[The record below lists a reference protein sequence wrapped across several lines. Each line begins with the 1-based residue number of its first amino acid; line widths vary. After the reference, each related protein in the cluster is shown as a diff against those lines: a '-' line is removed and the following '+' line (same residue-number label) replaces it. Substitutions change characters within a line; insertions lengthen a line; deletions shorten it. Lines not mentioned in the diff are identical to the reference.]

1 MLWLNSLLLVAIIFA
16 LIGLLLWKLSQRM
29 MRQPW
34 NNQVTFKS
42 KKRQTN
48 IFKLFL
54 QRSYYWFG
62 RIVGFKHKRAKVY
75 QQLLIIYGYDERLL
89 REKVS
94 LVLWAIIVVLSGIL
108 FVFISFEQ
116 DWISLLVLILVLRV
130 ADDLCIQMFAQ
141 QAELKVLSQSAQAY
155 STIRHAYQRHQMVE
169 LAVEEALERASP
181 LIRPHLSRLL
191 ACIYEHDTDEALVKY
206 DDAAPNRHYRLF
218 ARLARLVAEYGDP
231 KEDNRSSFL
240 QGLSMMIRDMQ
251 SEHLMRMRLDTFLKG
266 LKVIAVI
273 PILFA
278 NPIEQWGRAY
288 FPDMTQFYDS
298 RIGWYVQVIVLVT
311 VIVSHWLLEQ
321 LQWRKSI
328 SEKPKGEEARK
339 NIDILRLKFVRSI
352 VYRWM
357 RGIPTSRLSANAFLL
372 KDANESLSLERW
384 YAKRLAYAAV
394 IMLLSIIMAIVIH
407 IVIQQQQSI
416 SPLWGVL
423 PRGDAKSTVQ
433 WDGSSYSQSIV
444 SEWNAEQ
451 AALHKKWVSEATL
464 KTSNRAEQEHYVQEQ
479 AVRAYADWTSERA
492 VQLSKHLLNLAYEQE
507 IGLLWWWELLVAF
520 MLSVIAYY
528 TPTGMLLFKK
538 RLRNMEIRLE
548 LSHFYSL
555 ALLLRAFERMTS
567 EQMLDWMM
575 RSSVCCKEAIHRC
588 LLHWDSGPEESLQR
602 LKEDIPYPDFVRFVD
617 QLELAFDQ
625 IPIKQAFDDAEQ
637 SWWYEQDMRK
647 QEEEKIIESK
657 AVWGRWF
664 GFAPMYAI
672 VFMYLVIPLV
682 WLSAQQMHHSFTQIQ
697 RL

>member
-1 MLWLNSLLLVAIIFA
+1 MLSLNSLLLVAIIFA

-29 MRQPW
+29 MQQPW
-34 NNQVTFKS
+34 NKQVTFKS
-42 KKRQTN
+42 KNRQTN
-48 IFKLFL
+48 IMKLFL

-89 REKVS
+89 REKVAF
-94 LVLWAIIVVLSGIL
+94 VLWAIIIVLSGIL
-108 FVFISFEQ
+108 FIFISFEQ
-116 DWISLLVLILVLRV
+116 DWISLLMLILVLRV

-141 QAELKVLSQSAQAY
+141 QAELKVLSQSAQAF

-191 ACIYEHDTDEALVKY
+191 ACIYEYDTDEALVKY

-251 SEHLMRMRLDTFLKG
+251 SEHLMRTRLDTFLKG

-298 RIGWYVQVIVLVT
+298 RIGWYVQVIVLLT

-328 SEKPKGEEARK
+328 AEKPKSEAARK
-339 NIDILRLKFVRSI
+339 NIDILRLKIVRSI

-357 RGIPTSRLSANAFLL
+357 RGIPSSRLSANAFLL

-384 YAKRLAYAAV
+384 YATRLAYAAV

-433 WDGSSYSQSIV
+433 WDGSAYSQSIV

-451 AALHKKWVSEATL
+451 VALHKKWVSEATL

-479 AVRAYADWTSERA
+479 AVRTYADWTPERA

-588 LLHWDSGPEESLQR
+588 LLHWDSGPEESLQQ

>member
-1 MLWLNSLLLVAIIFA
+1 MLSLNSLLSAAIIFA
-16 LIGLLLWKLSQRM
+16 LIGLLLWKLSERM

-34 NNQVTFKS
+34 MNKLVFKS
-42 KKRQTN
+42 RNQQTN
-48 IFKLFL
+48 IIKIFL

-62 RIVGFKHKRAKVY
+62 RIIGLKHKRAKVY
-75 QQLLIIYGYDERLL
+75 QQLLVIYGYDERLL
-89 REKVS
+89 REKVAT
-94 LVLWAIIVVLSGIL
+94 VIWAIIIVLSGIL
-108 FVFISFEQ
+108 LVFISFKQ
-116 DWISLLVLILVLRV
+116 DWVSLLMLILVLRV

-141 QAELKVLSQSAQAY
+141 QAELKVLSQSAQAF

-169 LAVEEALERASP
+169 LAVEEALERSSP
-181 LIRPHLSRLL
+181 LIRPHLTRLL
-191 ACIYEHDTDEALVKY
+191 ACIYEYDTDAALVKY

-251 SEHLMRMRLDTFLKG
+251 SEHLMRMKLDTFLKG
-266 LKVIAVI
+266 LKIIAVI

-288 FPDMTQFYDS
+288 FPDMARFYDS
-298 RIGWYVQVIVLVT
+298 RIGWYVQVIVLLT

-328 SEKPKGEEARK
+328 AEKSKNEEARK
-339 NIDILRLKFVRSI
+339 HIDILRLKFVRSI

-357 RGIPTSRLSANAFLL
+357 RGISASRLSANAYLL
-372 KDANESLSLERW
+372 KDANEPLSLERW
-384 YAKRLAYAAV
+384 YAKRLVYASV
-394 IMLLSIIMAIVIH
+394 TMLISISMAIIIH
-407 IVIQQQQSI
+407 VVIQQQQSF

-433 WDGSSYSQSIV
+433 WDGSSYSQPTS
-444 SEWNAEQ
+444 SEWNTEQ
-451 AALHKKWVSEATL
+451 AELHKKWVGDVLTKS
-464 KTSNRAEQEHYVQEQ
+464 SNREEQELLIQELASLKYPSWSQ
-479 AVRAYADWTSERA
+479 ER
-492 VQLSKHLLNLAYEQE
+492 VLQLSKHLLNLAYEQE

-520 MLSVIAYY
+520 ALSVLAYY
-528 TPTGMLLFKK
+528 TPLGMMIFKK

-588 LLHWDSGPEESLQR
+588 LLHWDSGPEQSLQQLR
-602 LKEDIPYPDFVRFVD
+602 EDIPYPDFVRFVD
-617 QLELAFDQ
+617 QLELGFDQ

-637 SWWYEQDMRK
+637 SWWFEQDMRK

-672 VFMYLVIPLV
+672 VFLYLVIPLV
-682 WLSAQQMHHSFTQIQ
+682 WLSAQQMTHSFSQIQ